1 MQSPEL
7 PDASAQLRARLAE
20 LSDLGGIA
28 GLMGWDQQTMMP
40 PGGAGPRGAAMET
53 LERIAHERATAPEL
67 GALLDTVDG
76 GDPLVRMA
84 RRDHDRARRVPVELA
99 AEIARAGADAIG
111 VWIQAREESDFA
123 AFRPALERNLELR
136 RRYAECFPEV
146 DHPYDALLD
155 RFEPDMTT
163 AQVRDV
169 FARLRAGLVP
179 LTEAIAAAPAPPLL
193 QGPFDVGEQRELALQ
208 IVRAFGFDDAEWR
221 LDRAVHPFACAI
233 SPTDIRVTGRFDEDS
248 LSGVFAV
255 MHEVGH
261 GLYEHGVDPAL
272 ARTTL
277 GSGASLGMHESQS
290 RLWENLVGRSEPFW
304 RHWLP
309 RARERFPAALGGVSL
324 EDFLRAV
331 NVVRPT
337 LIRVEAD
344 EATYSLHVILRFE
357 LEVALMEG
365 TLSVAE
371 LPEAWNAKMKELLG
385 IDVPDD
391 ARGVLQDIHWAHGE
405 LGYFPTYALGNI
417 VAAQLWRAARTDL
430 PALDDQL
437 AAGDHAPLREWLRE
451 HVHRHGRL
459 LTPSELLHRATGA
472 ELDPQPL
479 LDHLDAKYRA
489 LYRLG
494 A

>member
-1 MQSPEL
+1 
-7 PDASAQLRARLAE
+7 
-20 LSDLGGIA
+20 
-28 GLMGWDQQTMMP
+28 
-40 PGGAGPRGAAMET
+40 MET

-67 GALLDTVDG
+67 GALLDAIDG
-76 GDPLVRMA
+76 DDPVVRMA

-99 AEIARAGADAIG
+99 ADIARAGSDAIG
-111 VWIQAREESDFA
+111 VWIQARQESDFS

-136 RRYAECFPEV
+136 RRYADCFPEV

-155 RFEPDMTT
+155 RFEPGMTT
-163 AQVRDV
+163 PQVRDV

-179 LTEAIAAAPAPPLL
+179 LTEAIAAAPAPPALR
-193 QGPFDVGEQRELALQ
+193 GPFDVGEQRELALE
-208 IVRAFGFDDAEWR
+208 IVRAFGFDDGQWR
-221 LDRAVHPFACAI
+221 LDRAVHPFAAAI
-233 SPTDIRVTGRFDEDS
+233 SPTDIRVTGRFDEGS

-309 RARERFPAALGGVSL
+309 RARKRFPAALGDVAL

-337 LIRVEAD
+337 FIRVEAD

-371 LPEAWNAKMKELLG
+371 LPEAWNAKTKELLG

-417 VAAQLWRAARTDL
+417 VAAQLWRAVRADL

-437 AAGDHAPLREWLRE
+437 AAGDYAPLREWLRE
-451 HVHRHGRL
+451 HVHRHGR
-459 LTPSELLHRATGA
+459 TFMPSELLHRAIGA

-489 LYRLG
+489 LYRLE

>member
-1 MQSPEL
+1 MTETT
-7 PDASAQLRARLAE
+7 DASEQLRARLAE
-20 LSDLGGIA
+20 LSDLDSIA

-53 LERIAHERATAPEL
+53 LERIAHERATAAEL

-99 AEIARAGADAIG
+99 AEIARAGSDAIG
-111 VWIQAREESDFA
+111 VWIQARQASDFS

-136 RRYAECFPEV
+136 RRYADCFPEV

-179 LTEAIAAAPAPPLL
+179 LTEAIAAAPPPPPLR
-193 QGPFDVGEQRELALQ
+193 GPFDVGEQRELALE
-208 IVRAFGFDDAEWR
+208 IGRAFGFDDAEWR
-221 LDRAVHPFACAI
+221 LDRAVHPFASAI

-261 GLYEHGVDPAL
+261 GLYEHGVAPAL

-309 RARERFPAALGGVSL
+309 RARERFPAALGDVGL
-324 EDFLRAV
+324 EDFLRAI

-371 LPEAWNAKMKELLG
+371 LPEAWNAKTKELLG

-417 VAAQLWRAARTDL
+417 VAGQLWRAARAEL

-437 AAGDHAPLREWLRE
+437 AAGDYAPLREWLRE
-451 HVHRHGRL
+451 HVHRHGRS

-489 LYRLG
+489 LYRLE